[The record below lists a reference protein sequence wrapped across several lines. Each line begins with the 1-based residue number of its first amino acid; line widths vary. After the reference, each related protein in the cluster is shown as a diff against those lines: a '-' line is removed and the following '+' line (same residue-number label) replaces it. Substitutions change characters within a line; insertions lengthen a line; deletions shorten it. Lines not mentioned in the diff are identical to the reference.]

1 MSERISFLAL
11 EREYREVEGDV
22 ERRFRRV
29 LDTQSFVLGEQSV
42 ELERS
47 MRELTG
53 ARHAVACSSGSD
65 ALYLALRALDIR
77 RGSAVLVPAYTFIA
91 TAEAIVN
98 AGAVPVFTDVDPATL
113 VVGKREIESAVNTQ
127 LVARDGAWI
136 HAHSG
141 ARLAAAVVVHLFGRA
156 AAMGAID
163 EAATDFGFRVIED
176 AAQAIGAAGDAGMV
190 GRWGAAACFSF
201 YPTKNLG
208 GAGDGGIVTTHDADV
223 AARVARLRVHGAGS
237 GPLHEEL
244 GINARMGELQA
255 AYLNAKWPR
264 WRAWT
269 AVRERLASAYDRRL
283 AGLTESGRVG
293 LLARGSAP
301 AHVHHQYAVRIP
313 HGRRDRVRAA
323 LAARGID
330 SRVFYPVPLH
340 RQPCFAGY
348 GCAQRSFPAAEAAAE
363 EILCLPVHPFLDD
376 SDVDFVCATLAAALA
391 S

>member
-1 MSERISFLAL
+1 MRDRISFLAL
-11 EREYREVEGDV
+11 EREYREVEADV

-29 LDTQSFVLGEQSV
+29 LDTQSFVLGEQSA
-42 ELERS
+42 ELERC

-53 ARHAVACSSGSD
+53 ARHAAACSSGSD
-65 ALYLALRALDIR
+65 ALYLALRALDVR

-98 AGAVPVFTDVDPATL
+98 VGAVPVFTDVDPATL
-113 VVGKREIESAVNTQ
+113 VVGPREIEAAVATQ
-127 LVARDGAWI
+127 FVARDGGWV
-136 HAHSG
+136 HRHSG

-156 AAMGAID
+156 AAMGAIA
-163 EAATDFGFRVIED
+163 EVATCFGLRIIED
-176 AAQAIGAAGDAGMV
+176 AAQAIGAAGDRGGV
-190 GRWGAAACFSF
+190 GAWGAAGCFSF

-208 GAGDGGIVTTHDADV
+208 GAGDGGIVTTNDAAV
-223 AARVARLRVHGAGS
+223 AARVARLRVHGAGE

-264 WRAWT
+264 WRVWT
-269 AVRERLASAYDRRL
+269 EARERLASAYDRSL
-283 AGLTESGRVG
+283 AELAAAGRVG
-293 LLARGSAP
+293 LLASGSMP

-313 HGRRDRVRAA
+313 GGRREHVRAA
-323 LAARGID
+323 LGAGGID

-340 RQPCFAGY
+340 RQPCFDGY
-348 GCAQRSFPAAEAAAE
+348 GCAERGFPVSEAAAE
-363 EILCLPVHPFLDD
+363 EILCLPVHPFLDE
-376 SDVDFVCATLAAALA
+376 SDVSFVCAALAAALA